1 MAMLRFL
8 AASLFLAVVVVVSIT
23 AGDVFAAG
31 KNEAMALVQTTGGLD
46 PHAANSACAGEI
58 AGEQEKYHGDC
69 CDGLFCAAAT
79 ALAQPSA
86 GSEALPASDAIYS
99 GANVRMTGRN
109 VAPET
114 GPPKLIV

>member
-1 MAMLRFL
+1 MEMLRFI
-8 AASLFLAVVVVVSIT
+8 AASLFLTVAVVLSIT
-23 AGDVFAAG
+23 ASDVFAAG
-31 KNEAMALVQTTGGLD
+31 KNEAMALVETSAGPGPQ
-46 PHAANSACAGEI
+46 AVNFACADET
-58 AGEQEKYHGDC
+58 AGEQEKYHQDC

-86 GSEALPASDAIYS
+86 GSEALWASDAIYS
-99 GANVRMTGRN
+99 TASVRMTGRN